1 MVAITFGVKTTDL
14 PYTIRLYGV
23 TEELFDELV
32 DEDTRAELFDGV
44 MIVRSPASI
53 RHDEV
58 AGFIRTLM
66 SLYADEKDLGRVLG
80 PDSLVHLKTCRKFG
94 PDAYFIRQRRVP
106 KRMPK
111 EWQGAPDLVVEVLS
125 PSNRRED
132 LDDKRPAYHE
142 AGVGEVWL
150 VDLPN
155 EQVLVDRRRRRR
167 YVTEVVN
174 LGKVQSTVLEGFWLD
189 VSWLWAEPLPKRT
202 TCFRKILSE
211 S

>member
-1 MVAITFGVKTTDL
+1 MVTITFGVKTADL

-23 TEELFDELV
+23 TEELFDDLV
-32 DEDTRAELFDGV
+32 DEDTKAELFDGV
-44 MIVRSPASI
+44 MIVHSPASI
-53 RHDEV
+53 RHDDV
-58 AGFIRTLM
+58 SGFLRMLM
-66 SLYADEKDLGRVLG
+66 RGYANAKKLGKVLG
-80 PDSLVHLKTCRKFG
+80 PDSLVHLKTGRKFG

-142 AGVGEVWL
+142 AGVGEIWL
-150 VDLPN
+150 VDLQN
-155 EQVLVDRRRRRR
+155 QEVLVDRKRRRR
-167 YVTEVVN
+167 YGKTVVTE
-174 LGKVQSTVLEGFWLD
+174 GKVPSTILEGFWLD
-189 VSWLWAEPLPKRT
+189 ASWLWAEPLPDELA
-202 TCFRKILSE
+202 CLQKILST

>member
-1 MVAITFGVKTTDL
+1 MVEIIGLETADL
-14 PYTIRLYGV
+14 PYTIRVYGV
-23 TEELFDELV
+23 TEERFEELV

-53 RHDEV
+53 RHDKV
-58 AGFIRTLM
+58 SGFIRALM
-66 SLYADEKDLGRVLG
+66 SFYADEKGLGEVLG
-80 PDSLVHLKTCRKFG
+80 PDSLVHLKKGRKFA

-150 VDLPN
+150 VDLQN
-155 EQVLVDRRRRRR
+155 QEVLVDRKRRRR
-167 YVTEVVN
+167 YMTEVVN
-174 LGKVQSTVLEGFWLD
+174 VGKVQSTVLAGFWLD

-202 TCFRKILSE
+202 TCFRKILSAG
-211 S
+211 